1 MGSQRALFRMAPTRV
16 ALLPATFLL
25 LLLCIVPTT
34 ARAQPRQARQD
45 GEAKEETTTS
55 GQVSTSTEEVMVAAE
70 DANEV
75 SDPMEQCSKCRKAA
89 YTYKKKFFCQKC
101 VKEGHLKEA
110 DTVVNCGKC
119 RKPRYRARNGDF
131 CSEECPDTSA
141 GGLVDNS
148 NMVDKAEVEPSVVTS
163 VENDE
168 AKELGVLG
176 SIFKFLVEANTWG
189 EVPAS
194 IPSAAEVEVEEEEE
208 DNDLKEDV
216 EVEMER

>member
-1 MGSQRALFRMAPTRV
+1 MG
-16 ALLPATFLL
+16 
-25 LLLCIVPTT
+25 
-34 ARAQPRQARQD
+34 
-45 GEAKEETTTS
+45 
-55 GQVSTSTEEVMVAAE
+55 
-70 DANEV
+70 
-75 SDPMEQCSKCRKAA
+75 
-89 YTYKKKFFCQKC
+89 
-101 VKEGHLKEA
+101 LKEA

-131 CSEECPDTSA
+131 CSEECPDISA

-148 NMVDKAEVEPSVVTS
+148 NMVDKAEGEPTVVTS
-163 VENDE
+163 VETDE

>member
-1 MGSQRALFRMAPTRV
+1 MGSHPLMLTTTMAPTRV
-16 ALLPATFLL
+16 ALLAANF
-25 LLLCIVPTT
+25 LLLCIIG
-34 ARAQPRQARQD
+34 ASHAQPRTGRQD
-45 GEAKEETTTS
+45 EEAKEEMTTTT
-55 GQVSTSTEEVMVAAE
+55 QASTTTTKATMVEET
-70 DANEV
+70 NEV
-75 SDPMEQCSKCRKAA
+75 IDPMEQCDKCRKAA

-131 CSEECPDTSA
+131 CSEECPEISA
-141 GGLVDNS
+141 GGLVDNI
-148 NMVDKAEVEPSVVTS
+148 NMVDKAEVEPTVVTS
-163 VENDE
+163 VETEE

-194 IPSAAEVEVEEEEE
+194 IPSAAEVEIEEEEE

>member
-1 MGSQRALFRMAPTRV
+1 MGSHPLRFTTMAPTK
-16 ALLPATFLL
+16 AAPFLL
-25 LLLCIVPTT
+25 LIIIG
-34 ARAQPRQARQD
+34 ASQAQPRTGRQD
-45 GEAKEETTTS
+45 EEAKEEMTTTT
-55 GQVSTSTEEVMVAAE
+55 QASTTTTKATMVEET
-70 DANEV
+70 NEV
-75 SDPMEQCSKCRKAA
+75 IDPMEQCDKWRKAA
-89 YTYKKKFFCQKC
+89 YTYKKKLFCQKC

-110 DTVVNCGKC
+110 DTVVNCGEC

-131 CSEECPDTSA
+131 CSEECPDISA
-141 GGLVDNS
+141 GGLVDNI
-148 NMVDKAEVEPSVVTS
+148 NMVDKAEVEPTVVTS
-163 VENDE
+163 VETDE

-194 IPSAAEVEVEEEEE
+194 IPSAADVEVEEEEE

>member
-1 MGSQRALFRMAPTRV
+1 MGSQRPLFTMAPTRV
-16 ALLPATFLL
+16 ALLPAAFLL
-25 LLLCIVPTT
+25 LLLCIVGTT

-45 GEAKEETTTS
+45 GESKEETTTS
-55 GQVSTSTEEVMVAAE
+55 SQVSTTTTKETMVDAE

-75 SDPMEQCSKCRKAA
+75 IDPMEQCSKCRKAA

-131 CSEECPDTSA
+131 CSEECPDISA
-141 GGLVDNS
+141 GGVVDKS
-148 NMVDKAEVEPSVVTS
+148 NMVDKTEVEPTVVTS
-163 VENDE
+163 VETDE

-176 SIFKFLVEANTWG
+176 SI
-189 EVPAS
+189 
-194 IPSAAEVEVEEEEE
+194 PSAAEVEVEKEEE

-216 EVEMER
+216 QVEMER